1 MTQGRFLKIVSAFLA
16 MIMCLSF
23 SACGIF
29 DILQA
34 QIDSN
39 STKSN
44 VSVQELNRLLVNAVN
59 HPENIANCFSA
70 IPENQRKNLSY
81 SYFTEYVDIIR
92 EMTKNHGTI
101 SSFRILNSTDSQ
113 AVFDEITADT
123 VDGNT
128 VVHDFGKVI
137 VSKLCFAHD
146 SDLASPVY
154 VYFCQE
160 DNGTCT
166 FSSSWINQVVSIHN
180 YIEHYF
186 DMLDS
191 QNIEGISTLLEPS
204 LTDDIYTDQVVR
216 ARAECISNYYLLK
229 VRNSS
234 TSFKLLSVN
243 PYEIIYNEPE
253 VIDEDNAT
261 VISRIVSVVKQ
272 SDSSFSIIDMIP
284 EEGDTNLINVYRH
297 GARILR
303 CGNDYDYDEI
313 SDIFGEP
320 IGISVGTEI
329 LDTRL
334 DDYGSVENQY
344 RILVNYNGILLVF
357 NAYYDR
363 DDKWEGT
370 LITSRFFGSNDFYI
384 ANDVYVGM
392 SVSELL
398 EHYPMLDEYNYEI
411 SYLEDDETYIV
422 DFTISNGILSD
433 IRIALL

>member
-1 MTQGRFLKIVSAFLA
+1 MRKNLTQGRFLKIVSAFLA

-160 DNGTCT
+160 DN
-166 FSSSWINQVVSIHN
+166 
-180 YIEHYF
+180 
-186 DMLDS
+186 
-191 QNIEGISTLLEPS
+191 
-204 LTDDIYTDQVVR
+204 
-216 ARAECISNYYLLK
+216 
-229 VRNSS
+229 
-234 TSFKLLSVN
+234 
-243 PYEIIYNEPE
+243 
-253 VIDEDNAT
+253 
-261 VISRIVSVVKQ
+261 
-272 SDSSFSIIDMIP
+272 
-284 EEGDTNLINVYRH
+284 
-297 GARILR
+297 
-303 CGNDYDYDEI
+303 
-313 SDIFGEP
+313 
-320 IGISVGTEI
+320 
-329 LDTRL
+329 
-334 DDYGSVENQY
+334 
-344 RILVNYNGILLVF
+344 
-357 NAYYDR
+357 
-363 DDKWEGT
+363 
-370 LITSRFFGSNDFYI
+370 
-384 ANDVYVGM
+384 
-392 SVSELL
+392 
-398 EHYPMLDEYNYEI
+398 
-411 SYLEDDETYIV
+411 
-422 DFTISNGILSD
+422 
-433 IRIALL
+433 